1 MGSADWMPRNLD
13 KRVEILFPVEDETLK
28 AEVIHILTIQLQDT
42 LKAHIMQPDG
52 TYRKQDLRG
61 KKKLC
66 AQDYFRQEA
75 MKNAS
80 QRKKEQNA
88 RRTFEPMTAENE
100 E

>member
-1 MGSADWMPRNLD
+1 
-13 KRVEILFPVEDETLK
+13 
-28 AEVIHILTIQLQDT
+28 
-42 LKAHIMQPDG
+42 MQPDG

-88 RRTFEPMTAENE
+88 RRTFEPMTAESE